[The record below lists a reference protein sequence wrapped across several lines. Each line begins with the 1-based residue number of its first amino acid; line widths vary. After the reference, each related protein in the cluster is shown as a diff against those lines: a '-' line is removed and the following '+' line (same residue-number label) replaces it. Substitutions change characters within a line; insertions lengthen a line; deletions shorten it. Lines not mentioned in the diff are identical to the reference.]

1 MHFRLYSLLPLIPLS
16 ILEAV
21 CRGIQMLRKCFNAEL
36 PRLIIRYLFS
46 MTPLA
51 STHVAVRAGRAGTRL
66 LDLLDLT

>member
-1 MHFRLYSLLPLIPLS
+1 
-16 ILEAV
+16 
-21 CRGIQMLRKCFNAEL
+21 MLRKCFNAEL